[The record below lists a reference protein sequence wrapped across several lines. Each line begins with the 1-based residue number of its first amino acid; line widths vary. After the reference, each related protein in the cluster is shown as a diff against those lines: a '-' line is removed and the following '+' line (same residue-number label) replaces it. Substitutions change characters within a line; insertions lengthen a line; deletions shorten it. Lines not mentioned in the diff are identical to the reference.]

1 MCREERYRLSRR
13 ESFKFYMIA
22 QNNNFVKIGG
32 GFIDLSYAMWY
43 IYYSKYYCI
52 CISYLK

>member
-43 IYYSKYYCI
+43 IYYSKY
-52 CISYLK
+52 